1 MFMVFSTIPPHR
13 LSYFTIVV
21 IEEIRLVSLLLLLLK
36 VVSNT
41 FAIFELGCLRL
52 RGRAIFLVY

>member
-1 MFMVFSTIPPHR
+1 MFMVFSTIQPHQ

-21 IEEIRLVSLLLLLLK
+21 MEEIRLVSLLLLK

-41 FAIFELGCLRL
+41 FAVFEFGCLRL
-52 RGRAIFLVY
+52 KGRAIFLGY

>member
-1 MFMVFSTIPPHR
+1 MIMVLSTIPPHR

-21 IEEIRLVSLLLLLLK
+21 IEGIRLVSLLLLK

-41 FAIFELGCLRL
+41 FAILFELGCLRL
-52 RGRAIFLVY
+52 RGRAIFLGY

>member
-13 LSYFTIVV
+13 LCYFTIVV
-21 IEEIRLVSLLLLLLK
+21 IEEIRLLSLLLLK

-41 FAIFELGCLRL
+41 FAVFELGCLRL
-52 RGRAIFLVY
+52 RGRAIFLGY